1 MLYNTYV
8 YIRPE
13 RFFLSTQ
20 KCNSLYRHGHSSV
33 WIPGTSGCCERAWT
47 TTTRLSLLHN
57 KMQTLNSSKSSV
69 LYQLEFQI
77 MLSKVYIQTP
87 LVRGMYLASL
97 QGRTEGSVS
106 QVGCGTS
113 WRVTRGCRSQRVPA
127 WLNGSA
133 CPHHLPLEL
142 IPGEQEGPCVITG
155 FSQALTNEKC
165 LTGHLVGFVCFEIW
179 HEYIWNNKKKV
190 KNTLKQK

>member
-87 LVRGMYLASL
+87 LVRGMYLTSL

-113 WRVTRGCRSQRVPA
+113 WRVTRGCRSPGGAGHSVSLPGSMAPLAHTTSLWNLSQENKRVHV
-127 WLNGSA
+127 S
-133 CPHHLPLEL
+133 
-142 IPGEQEGPCVITG
+142 
-155 FSQALTNEKC
+155 
-165 LTGHLVGFVCFEIW
+165 
-179 HEYIWNNKKKV
+179 
-190 KNTLKQK
+190 